1 MSTIVYNQH
10 TVVKVYH
17 GYGHKHNLTI
27 YGHVCKDKFADK
39 RRNHNNILSNILHLV
54 RLFCLKPVP
63 AARVQLIWRSQS
75 MNAITEKDGF
85 YRFEWESEDHV
96 DAGWHP
102 VAVNLVDDQGAII
115 KSGAGKVFV
124 PHVTQYGFISDI
136 DDTVM
141 VSHSA
146 TVFRRLRVL
155 FTKDPRS
162 RKAFEDVV
170 NHYKLLSLAHTT
182 PDVLNPFFYVS
193 SSEWN
198 LYEDLKTFF
207 RHNAL
212 PDGVFLL
219 SQLKRWYQLFKTGKT
234 KHEGKLIRVY
244 RILHAFPKQQ
254 FILIGDN
261 SQADP
266 AIYKMICDKH
276 PEKIFAV
283 YIRNVVEKNVDA
295 TARLLTDIE
304 LKGIFIC
311 LFTNN
316 EEAIRHS
323 IKIGL
328 IIK

>member
-1 MSTIVYNQH
+1 MSTIVYNKH

-39 RRNHNNILSNILHLV
+39 RSNHSNILSNILHLL
-54 RLFCLKPVP
+54 RLFFVKPV
-63 AARVQLIWRSQS
+63 ADASVQLIWRSQS
-75 MNAITEKDGF
+75 MVATTEKDGF
-85 YRFEWESEDHV
+85 YKFEWESDDHV
-96 DAGWHP
+96 DAGWHT
-102 VAVNLVDDQGAII
+102 VTVNLVDEQGTIV
-115 KSGAGKVFV
+115 KSGTGKVFI
-124 PHVTQYGFISDI
+124 PHVTQFGFISDI

-146 TVFRRLRVL
+146 TVFKRLRVL
-155 FTKDPRS
+155 FTKDPLT
-162 RKAFEDVV
+162 RKAFADVV

-198 LYEDLKTFF
+198 LYDDLKEFF

-212 PDGVFLL
+212 PEGAFLL
-219 SQLKRWYQLFKTGKT
+219 SQLKRWYELFKTGKT

-283 YIRNVVEKNVDA
+283 YIRNVVEKNVSA
-295 TARLLTDIE
+295 TKQLLSDIE
-304 LKGIFIC
+304 SKGIFTC

-316 EEAIRHS
+316 EIAIRHS

-328 IIK
+328 INE